1 MGIKFIKM
9 SSKRYAVIDVGS
21 NSVRLMQ
28 SLGNKTLSKQI
39 IITKLSEGLGET
51 SMLCNK
57 AMERTAQAICFFYN
71 KAKEDGADEVYAF
84 ATAAVRKAVNGLK
97 FTEKVKNTCGLDI
110 EVVSGEKE
118 AELGVLGALGKNDGY
133 VVDIGGASTEI
144 SVYKDGKIIYSK
156 SIYLGCVNTTDK
168 CGQDEQVIKK
178 YVREKLKEFGDVVR
192 LPLAVYG
199 IGGTATTIAG
209 VFLNLEVYDPKIV
222 HGTKLSKEDIEKTK
236 KLLLSLSI
244 EDRKKLKSLQKDRA
258 EVIGPGSLILSEI
271 VNFLGATE
279 IIISE
284 NDNLEGY
291 LEQKLN
297 GKI

>member
-1 MGIKFIKM
+1 M
-9 SSKRYAVIDVGS
+9 SCKRYAVIDVGS

-28 SLGNKTLSKQI
+28 SQGNKTLSKQI

-51 SMLCNK
+51 SMLCDK

-71 KAKEDGADEVYAF
+71 KAKSDGCHKVFAF

-97 FTEKVKNTCGLDI
+97 FTEKVKDMCGLDI

-118 AELGVLGALGKNDGY
+118 AELGALGALGKNDGY

-144 SVYKDGKIIYSK
+144 SLYKNGKVVYSK

-168 CGQDEQVIKK
+168 CGQEEKTITK
-178 YVREKLKEFGDVVR
+178 YVIDKLKEFNDIIR
-192 LPLAVYG
+192 LPFKVYG

-209 VFLNLEVYDPKIV
+209 IFLKLETYDPNIV
-222 HGTKLSKEDIEKTK
+222 HGTILSKENIENTK
-236 KLLLSLSI
+236 KLLLGLSV
-244 EDRKKLKSLQKDRA
+244 EERKNLKGLQPDRA
-258 EVIGPGSLILSEI
+258 EVIGAGSVILSEI
-271 VNFLGATE
+271 VNFLGVNE

-297 GKI
+297 EKI